1 MPADPPPSQ
10 PAPTST
16 RRSSERLSV
25 GFDVRLAR
33 DEAGELVTDLEAH
46 LSQVSEHNF
55 YQGFSENLSD
65 GGLFVQTY
73 QARTIGDRVTLQF
86 TLPDDDTPV
95 VVRGVVRWVRAF
107 HEPSGTKPGV
117 GVQFE
122 GLSPEAQQRIE
133 RFLRHR
139 SPLFYDE

>member
-1 MPADPPPSQ
+1 MSADPPPSR
-10 PAPTST
+10 PAPSSS
-16 RRSSERLSV
+16 RRSAERVSI
-25 GFDVRLAR
+25 GFDVKLAHH
-33 DEAGELVTDLEAH
+33 GEPELEAH

-73 QARTIGDRVTLQF
+73 QTRKVGDAVSLQF

-95 VVRGVVRWVRAF
+95 VARGVVRWVRAF
-107 HEPSGTKPGV
+107 HEPSGTKPGL
-117 GVQFE
+117 GIQFE
-122 GLSPEAQQRIE
+122 ALAPTDQHRIE